1 MFIVNFFLRQFFYLN
16 NLFVAYQSIV
26 VFYLI
31 KEEKGEIWESKGD
44 VVKVENYIWLKYIS
58 IKYRDIK
65 KQLSRS
71 VIGYLQF
78 LVKKV

>member
-1 MFIVNFFLRQFFYLN
+1 MFIVNFFLRQIFYLN